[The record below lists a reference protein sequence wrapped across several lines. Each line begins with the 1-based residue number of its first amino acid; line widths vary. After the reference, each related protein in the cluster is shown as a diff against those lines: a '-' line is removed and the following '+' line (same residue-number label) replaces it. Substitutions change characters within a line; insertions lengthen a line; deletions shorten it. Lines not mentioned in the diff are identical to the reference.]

1 MFAGPLARAL
11 TARGVHY
18 GWMMAGL
25 AFFFALFANSTLG
38 VPSVLIMPMSK
49 ELGWPISDFAAPQ
62 AFRFSLY
69 GLVAPFAGGLMLRY
83 GPRRM
88 LACSGLLVLAGMA
101 LTIVMTARW
110 QLWLGMGV
118 IFGLAPGITALQL
131 ASVISSR
138 WFAARRGLVL
148 GLLGGATAT
157 GTLVFMPLAAW
168 VSANWGWRIALL
180 PTGLGVLICTILFL
194 LFGKDR
200 PQELGLPAYG
210 ETALQPVPKQPTES
224 FVLLSFRALRVAVGR
239 PVFWVLAFTFS
250 ICGASSFALTQTHF
264 APFCGDIGLP
274 LSTAAS
280 LLAVVGVCDLIGTL
294 CSGWL
299 SDRWDNRFLLAWYY
313 SLRGLSLLWLAFGDV
328 SVVGLSIFAVVYG
341 LDFIATVPPTVKL
354 TVGAFGRETG
364 PAVVAWIF
372 AAHQIGVGIFTWV
385 NGLGRATLGTYL
397 PCFFL
402 AGLLCLLAAAA
413 FALLRRPAAP
423 VAAARA
429 G

>member
-38 VPSVLIMPMSK
+38 VPSVLITPMSK
-49 ELGWPISDFAAPQ
+49 ELGWSISDFAAPQ
-62 AFRFSLY
+62 ALRFSLY

-88 LACSGLLVLAGMA
+88 LACSGLLLLAGMA

-110 QLWLGMGV
+110 QLWLGLGI

-168 VSANWGWRIALL
+168 VSANWGWRVALL

-194 LFGKDR
+194 LFG
-200 PQELGLPAYG
+200 
-210 ETALQPVPKQPTES
+210 
-224 FVLLSFRALRVAVGR
+224 
-239 PVFWVLAFTFS
+239 
-250 ICGASSFALTQTHF
+250 
-264 APFCGDIGLP
+264 
-274 LSTAAS
+274 
-280 LLAVVGVCDLIGTL
+280 
-294 CSGWL
+294 
-299 SDRWDNRFLLAWYY
+299 
-313 SLRGLSLLWLAFGDV
+313 
-328 SVVGLSIFAVVYG
+328 
-341 LDFIATVPPTVKL
+341 
-354 TVGAFGRETG
+354 
-364 PAVVAWIF
+364 
-372 AAHQIGVGIFTWV
+372 
-385 NGLGRATLGTYL
+385 
-397 PCFFL
+397 
-402 AGLLCLLAAAA
+402 
-413 FALLRRPAAP
+413 
-423 VAAARA
+423 
-429 G
+429 